1 MYLAAVGQM
10 GGVKCW
16 SDGSLQGYTGFLSS
30 PYHKVE
36 EAGYD
41 ACYCGYAYREQPDLE
56 ELVEDVVKNGY
67 QMSIH
72 ANGDQAINNT
82 VRRYFLA
89 SLRFLSRQSEKHR

>member
-1 MYLAAVGQM
+1 MPGCGRGREVRFWLGVDEVIYVGM
-10 GGVKCW
+10 
-16 SDGSLQGYTGFLSS
+16 
-30 PYHKVE
+30 
-36 EAGYD
+36 
-41 ACYCGYAYREQPDLE
+41 E

>member
-1 MYLAAVGQM
+1 MAAAIA
-10 GGVKCW
+10 
-16 SDGSLQGYTGFLSS
+16 DTGFLSS

-82 VRRYFLA
+82 VRRYLFALLR
-89 SLRFLSRQSEKHR
+89 SLPRQSDNRR